1 MRNVSSRQ
9 NARDRKNAQGKPFV
23 PGAEAARGS
32 YAAARPG
39 KGRDVRGARG
49 VGAGSGGRRVRD
61 ARAHGGGSSSYPGL
75 APDGSPTQGAPK
87 VPVHPV
93 GARPSSARKR
103 ARRNVLFACL
113 VLLAGVLCVA
123 YPIVSNALQQS
134 AQGKVISVQEDA
146 VAEAPKEDLSAE
158 RAAAVD
164 YNERLL
170 NGSAVVTDPFDP
182 EAQRPTDEEYEQVLN
197 LNGDG
202 VMGTLVIPAIHVNLP
217 IYHGTSDEVL
227 QDGVGHLEGTS
238 VPIGGESTHAV
249 LSGHTGLPSMK
260 IFDALDQVKEGDYF
274 IIQVLGEDHAY
285 EVTSIETVLPDE
297 TDSLVIKEGKDLCT
311 LVTCTPYGV
320 NSHRLLVHAE
330 RCEVPEE
337 WLNKGDAD
345 FPSGYSEPVDPAFLP
360 SVLLGLGISVVA
372 IGGYLGVQ
380 RWRSRRA
387 AAAAAAAAGLAGAAG
402 GRGGRVGGADGA
414 ASGVA
419 GGGVVAAGTGA
430 AAQPGSGLRP
440 IEGPLPGNPYGRHV
454 GPAEGLAAGAAE
466 AVAPVIPSG
475 RDRRGGAVSGAADGG
490 ASAAGSGA
498 ARTAR
503 AAGGASRTAGAGTH
517 KPSTRSSSVTPVRP
531 AGKRFKS
538 AQGSAGASASS
549 SQPATG
555 NHGKRSNQDS
565 SNPRGHHFK

>member
-1 MRNVSSRQ
+1 MRNLSSRQ

-23 PGAEAARGS
+23 PGVEAARGS
-32 YAAARPG
+32 YAAARQG
-39 KGRDVRGARG
+39 KGRDARGACGARAGSGGLRVRGAR
-49 VGAGSGGRRVRD
+49 V
-61 ARAHGGGSSSYPGL
+61 HGGGGSSYPGL
-75 APDGSPTQGAPK
+75 APDGSPAQGAPK
-87 VPVHPV
+87 VPAHPV
-93 GARPSSARKR
+93 GPRPGSARKR
-103 ARRNVLFACL
+103 MRRNVLLACL

-134 AQGKVISVQEDA
+134 AQGKVISVQQDA
-146 VAEAPKEDLSAE
+146 VAEAPEEDLSAE

-182 EAQRPTDEEYEQVLN
+182 DAQRPTDEEYEQVLN

-297 TDSLVIKEGKDLCT
+297 TDSLVIQEGKDLCT

-345 FPSGYSEPVDPAFLP
+345 FPGGYSEPVDPAFLP
-360 SVLLGLGISVVA
+360 SVLLGLGISVVV
-372 IGGYLGVQ
+372 IGGYLGVS
-380 RWRSRRA
+380 RWRSRR

-402 GRGGRVGGADGA
+402 RRGGNGNTDGDA
-414 ASGVA
+414 GGVA
-419 GGGVVAAGTGA
+419 GA
-430 AAQPGSGLRP
+430 AAVTSAADAAASSGPGLRP
-440 IEGPLPGNPYGRHV
+440 LAGPLPGNPYGRST
-454 GPAEGLAAGAAE
+454 GADAELADSAARAG
-466 AVAPVIPSG
+466 APVIPTG
-475 RDRRGGAVSGAADGG
+475 RDRRGGAAGAAVSGAA
-490 ASAAGSGA
+490 AAGDGA
-498 ARTAR
+498 ASNGP
-503 AAGGASRTAGAGTH
+503 AASGASRASAPHAAHVAGAAA
-517 KPSTRSSSVTPVRP
+517 TPGRP
-531 AGKRFKS
+531 AGKRFKP
-538 AQGSAGASASS
+538 ANDSAGASAGSS
-549 SQPATG
+549 RPATG
-555 NHGKRSNQDS
+555 NHGKHPNHGSP
-565 SNPRGHHFK
+565 NPRGHHFK